1 MARLNVNPT
10 RMELK
15 KLKAR
20 LSTAVRGHKLL
31 KDKSDEM
38 VRRFTEIIKEN
49 KRLREEVEKELALTL
64 RQFSIARSVTPA
76 YRAETAFSMPSL
88 LVKLDC
94 STESIMGIDVPKVE
108 LIKEKRGDGLPYAY
122 SEITSE
128 ADYSV
133 GMVSAL
139 LPKMVMLAKT
149 EKAVR
154 MLADEIERNKRR
166 VNALEYVMI
175 PQLEETIKYIK
186 DKLDENE
193 RAAVVRLMNV
203 SLRSEN
209 MIKLLSKTRKFC
221 LTKKEKSCKIIT
233 LNQLGL

>member
-38 VRRFTEIIKEN
+38 IRRFSEIIREN
-49 KRLREEVEKELALTL
+49 KRLREEVEEEIAATL
-64 RQFSIARSVTPA
+64 KRFSLARSLTPS
-76 YRAETAFSMPSL
+76 YVAETAFSMPA
-88 LVKLDC
+88 VAVQVDC
-94 STESIMGIDVPKVE
+94 STESIMGVDVPKATVAVGQNE
-108 LIKEKRGDGLPYAY
+108 EGAGVPYAF
-122 SEITSE
+122 SEITGE
-128 ADYSV
+128 ADEAV
-133 GMVSAL
+133 RAAHRL
-139 LPKMVMLAKT
+139 LPKMIRLAET
-149 EKAVR
+149 EKTVR

-175 PQLEETIKYIK
+175 PQLNETIKYIK

-193 RAAVVRLMNV
+193 RASIVRLMKV
-203 SLRSEN
+203 
-209 MIKLLSKTRKFC
+209 KSKA
-221 LTKKEKSCKIIT
+221 
-233 LNQLGL
+233 

>member
-15 KLKAR
+15 KLKGR

-38 VRRFTEIIKEN
+38 IRRFTVILREAKT
-49 KRLREEVEKELALTL
+49 LREEVEAELSDVLK
-64 RQFSIARSVTPA
+64 QFSIARSVTPSFE
-76 YRAETAFSMPSL
+76 AETAFSMPSVA
-88 LVKLDC
+88 VKAEC
-94 STESIMGIDVPKVE
+94 TTESVMGVDVPKVE
-108 LIKEKRGDGLPYAY
+108 LIKEKRADGLPYAY
-122 SEITSE
+122 SEITGE

-133 GMVSAL
+133 QKASDL
-139 LPKMVMLAKT
+139 LPKMVLLAQK

-154 MLADEIERNKRR
+154 MLAEEIERNKRR

-193 RAAVVRLMNV
+193 RAAVVRLMKV
-203 SLRSEN
+203 
-209 MIKLLSKTRKFC
+209 KGKA
-221 LTKKEKSCKIIT
+221 
-233 LNQLGL
+233 Q

>member
-64 RQFSIARSVTPA
+64 KQFSIARSVTPA
-76 YRAETAFSMPSL
+76 YRAENAFSMPSL

-94 STESIMGIDVPKVE
+94 STESIMGIDVPRVE

-166 VNALEYVMI
+166 VNALEYVMV

-193 RAAVVRLMNV
+193 RAAVVRLMKV
-203 SLRSEN
+203 
-209 MIKLLSKTRKFC
+209 KSKA
-221 LTKKEKSCKIIT
+221 
-233 LNQLGL
+233 

>member
-1 MARLNVNPT
+1 
-10 RMELK
+10 MELK

-38 VRRFTEIIKEN
+38 IRRFTILLRDTKA
-49 KRLREEVEKELALTL
+49 LREGVETELSDVLK
-64 RQFSIARSVTPA
+64 QFSIARSLTPA
-76 YRAETAFSMPSL
+76 FAAETAFSMPSVA
-88 LVKLDC
+88 VKAECGTD
-94 STESIMGIDVPKVE
+94 SIMGVDVPKVE
-108 LIKEKRGDGLPYAY
+108 IVAQKRSDGLPYAY
-122 SEITSE
+122 SEITGE

-133 GMVSAL
+133 QKASDL
-139 LPKMVMLAKT
+139 LPRMVALAQS

-154 MLADEIERNKRR
+154 MLAEEIERNKRR

-193 RAAVVRLMNV
+193 RAAVVRLMKV
-203 SLRSEN
+203 
-209 MIKLLSKTRKFC
+209 KGKTA
-221 LTKKEKSCKIIT
+221 EVI
-233 LNQLGL
+233 

>member
-64 RQFSIARSVTPA
+64 KQFSIARSVTPA

-166 VNALEYVMI
+166 VNALEYVMS

-193 RAAVVRLMNV
+193 RAAVVRLMKV
-203 SLRSEN
+203 
-209 MIKLLSKTRKFC
+209 KSKA
-221 LTKKEKSCKIIT
+221 
-233 LNQLGL
+233 

>member
-15 KLKAR
+15 KLKGR

-38 VRRFTEIIKEN
+38 IRRFSLLIREN
-49 KRLREEVEKELALTL
+49 KALRDEVESELAFVL
-64 RQFSIARSVTPA
+64 RQFSVARSVTPS
-76 YRAETAFSMPSL
+76 YEAEAAFAMPTVS
-88 LVKLDC
+88 VDAEC
-94 STESIMGIDVPKVE
+94 EIATVMGVEVPKISVSS
-108 LIKEKRGDGLPYAY
+108 KKRSDDLPYAF

-133 GMVSAL
+133 ARAADL
-139 LPKMVMLAKT
+139 IPKMLRLAQVEKT
-149 EKAVR
+149 VR
-154 MLADEIERNKRR
+154 MLANEIERNKRR

-186 DKLDENE
+186 SKLDENE
-193 RAAVVRLMNV
+193 RAAVIRLMKVKN
-203 SLRSEN
+203 R
-209 MIKLLSKTRKFC
+209 
-221 LTKKEKSCKIIT
+221 
-233 LNQLGL
+233 G

>member
-20 LSTAVRGHKLL
+20 LNTAVRGHKLL

-38 VRRFTEIIKEN
+38 IRRFTLL
-49 KRLREEVEKELALTL
+49 LRETKTL
-64 RQFSIARSVTPA
+64 REGVEAELSDVLKQFSIARSLTPS
-76 YRAETAFSMPSL
+76 YEAETAFSMPSVA
-88 LVKLDC
+88 VKAEC
-94 STESIMGIDVPKVE
+94 STESIMGVDVPKVE
-108 LIKEKRGDGLPYAY
+108 IVSEKRADGLPYAY
-122 SEITSE
+122 SEITGE

-133 GMVSAL
+133 QKASDL
-139 LPKMVMLAKT
+139 LPKMVALAQT

-154 MLADEIERNKRR
+154 MLAEEIERNKRR

-193 RAAVVRLMNV
+193 RAAVVRLMKV
-203 SLRSEN
+203 
-209 MIKLLSKTRKFC
+209 KSKA
-221 LTKKEKSCKIIT
+221 
-233 LNQLGL
+233 

>member
-38 VRRFTEIIKEN
+38 IRRFTVILREA
-49 KRLREEVEKELALTL
+49 KRLREEVEKELLGVL
-64 RQFSIARSVTPA
+64 RQFSVARSITPA
-76 YRAETAFSMPSL
+76 YLAETAFSMPGVS
-88 LVKLDC
+88 VQAEC
-94 STESIMGIDVPKVE
+94 VTESVMGVDVPKITLE
-108 LIKEKRGDGLPYAY
+108 SKRVGGLPYAY
-122 SEITSE
+122 SEITGE

-133 GMVSAL
+133 QKAGDL
-139 LPKMVMLAKT
+139 LPKMLQLAGT
-149 EKAVR
+149 EKTVR
-154 MLADEIERNKRR
+154 MLAEEIERNKRR

-193 RAAVVRLMNV
+193 RAAVVRLMKV
-203 SLRSEN
+203 
-209 MIKLLSKTRKFC
+209 KSKAQ
-221 LTKKEKSCKIIT
+221 
-233 LNQLGL
+233 NG

>member
-20 LSTAVRGHKLL
+20 LTTAVRGHKLL

-38 VRRFTEIIKEN
+38 VRRFSLIIKEN
-49 KRLREEVEKELALTL
+49 KRLRDEVEKELSETL
-64 RQFSIARSVTPA
+64 RQFSVARSVTPS
-76 YRAETAFSMPSL
+76 YRAETAFSMPS
-88 LVKLDC
+88 VAVSAEC
-94 STESIMGIDVPKVE
+94 GTASVMGVDVPD
-108 LIKEKRGDGLPYAY
+108 IKLKEQKRADGLPYAY

-133 GMVSAL
+133 MQASAL
-139 LPKMVMLAKT
+139 LPKMVALAQT
-149 EKAVR
+149 EKTVR
-154 MLADEIERNKRR
+154 MLAAEIERNKRR

-186 DKLDENE
+186 SKLDENE
-193 RAAVVRLMNV
+193 RAAVIRLMKVKN
-203 SLRSEN
+203 
-209 MIKLLSKTRKFC
+209 KA
-221 LTKKEKSCKIIT
+221 
-233 LNQLGL
+233 

>member
-38 VRRFTEIIKEN
+38 VRRFTIF
-49 KRLREEVEKELALTL
+49 LREAKTMRENVERELSDVLK
-64 RQFSIARSVTPA
+64 QFSIARSVTPSFE
-76 YRAETAFSMPSL
+76 AETAFSMPSVAL
-88 LVKLDC
+88 TAQCD
-94 STESIMGIDVPKVE
+94 TESVMGVDVPKVT
-108 LIKEKRGDGLPYAY
+108 LSSEKRADGLPYAY
-122 SEITSE
+122 SEITGE

-133 GMVSAL
+133 QKAADL
-139 LPKMVMLAKT
+139 LPKMVALAQT
-149 EKAVR
+149 EKTVR
-154 MLADEIERNKRR
+154 MLAEEIERNKRR

-186 DKLDENE
+186 DNLDENE
-193 RAAVVRLMNV
+193 RAAVVRLMKV
-203 SLRSEN
+203 
-209 MIKLLSKTRKFC
+209 KSKA
-221 LTKKEKSCKIIT
+221 
-233 LNQLGL
+233 